1 MGPPFRTGRRTVS
14 CEPWNDR
21 IFNVQKPTST
31 VFQMFQELSH
41 EVRKAVSEM
50 GFKEP
55 TEVQSRVVPLLLAG
69 RSVVVQSKTGSGKTA
84 AFGIPIAEMGRR
96 SLVVVPTR
104 ELARQVSTE
113 ISRICKYKG
122 LKVVPIYG
130 GTGYADQ
137 LRGAREAGVI
147 VGTPG
152 RLLDL
157 WGKGALKLEDFQF
170 VVVDEADLM
179 LEMGF
184 IDDTE
189 QILAHSGME
198 IAGFFSATIPI
209 PIRGLAEKFAPG
221 AIHVKVGEGE
231 FEMAQVEHRFYLTE
245 GWRDK
250 IGLLRE
256 HLVPG
261 TLVFTR
267 TRERTARLSRA
278 LSKEFKVAELRG
290 DMPQAARNRSMDGF
304 RRGKFDVLV
313 STDLASR
320 GIDVLSLREVV
331 NFDVPTDSLTYLHR
345 IGRTGRLGKGGVAI
359 TYVERDQLELFER
372 IRDRLGLN
380 SKVIRTK

>member
-1 MGPPFRTGRRTVS
+1 M
-14 CEPWNDR
+14 
-21 IFNVQKPTST
+21 
-31 VFQMFQELSH
+31 
-41 EVRKAVSEM
+41 
-50 GFKEP
+50 
-55 TEVQSRVVPLLLAG
+55 
-69 RSVVVQSKTGSGKTA
+69 
-84 AFGIPIAEMGRR
+84 
-96 SLVVVPTR
+96 
-104 ELARQVSTE
+104 
-113 ISRICKYKG
+113 
-122 LKVVPIYG
+122 
-130 GTGYADQ
+130 
-137 LRGAREAGVI
+137 
-147 VGTPG
+147 
-152 RLLDL
+152 
-157 WGKGALKLEDFQF
+157 KLEDFQF